1 MAGRRGW
8 GDHAAA
14 QRDAGRVQWK
24 HGTVRRR
31 TSRRLPHLQ
40 GVSMLLSKRPIRS
53 LMAVAIALAAA
64 PAMAQSPYTKTV
76 FIGDSL
82 TDSGYFRPLLP
93 AAVQPVTGQ
102 FTTNPGWTW
111 AQHVAN
117 YYGTNGAA
125 HGNGQNGDNYAIGGA
140 RVGVDTSQ
148 VLAAGTPA
156 IPVYS
161 LKTQTAQYLAA
172 NGGKADPNALYT
184 VWGGAN
190 DLFAIQA
197 GAPLVSTLTN
207 AVRDQVGIV
216 GTLKGAGAEYIVV
229 PTIPDVGL
237 TPGARAGGPAGMA
250 AGTALAKAYND
261 ALFGGLKAAGLQV
274 IPVDTFHILQE
285 IVANP
290 GQYGFVNVT
299 SPACT
304 TASSLTCNPTSYVT
318 PDAANSY
325 VFADGVHPTTA
336 THEMLGQY
344 TLSIL
349 EAPRNQQIL
358 THSAQ
363 TIGRS
368 RADQVSWHVDGRP
381 ADGLSWWG
389 NLRGDMQ
396 RYAHADLY
404 DGMAPAGLF
413 GVDWARDG
421 MVVGGFAGYGRMD
434 ADFGNNKGDFTQ
446 SDTTLG
452 LFAGW
457 YGDRAWVNGQLSY
470 SWLDYDVTRKLQL
483 GPATRIHKGSPEG
496 SNLTAALNAGYEFG
510 TEGGFR
516 HGPVA
521 AVIWQKVKLDGYTE
535 SNPSASALGY
545 GDQDT
550 DSTVGRVG
558 WLARFDGGNVKPYV
572 QVTYDHEF
580 EDTKQASAWLQSM
593 PDVGMYKVPGLEF
606 DKNYATAVLGARLN
620 LWGLSS
626 NIGMST
632 TTMQKRARDV
642 SLFASFGGSF

>member
-1 MAGRRGW
+1 
-8 GDHAAA
+8 
-14 QRDAGRVQWK
+14 
-24 HGTVRRR
+24 
-31 TSRRLPHLQ
+31 
-40 GVSMLLSKRPIRS
+40 MLLSKRPIRS
-53 LMAVAIALAAA
+53 LMAVAIALAAM

-82 TDSGYFRPLLP
+82 TDAGYFRPLLP
-93 AAVQPVTGQ
+93 ASVQPVTGQ

-237 TPGARAGGPAGMA
+237 TPGARAGGPAAMA

-290 GQYGFVNVT
+290 AQYGFVNVT

-304 TASSLTCNPTSYVT
+304 TASSLTCNPTSYAT
-318 PDAANSY
+318 PNAANSY

-336 THEMLGQY
+336 THQMLGEY

-457 YGDRAWVNGQLSY
+457 YGERAWVNGQVSY

-535 SNPSASALGY
+535 SNLSASALGY
-545 GDQDT
+545 ADQDV

-558 WLARFDGGNVKPYV
+558 WQARFDGGNVKPYV

-580 EDTKQASAWLQSM
+580 EDSKQASAWLQTM

-620 LWGLSS
+620 LWGLNS
-626 NIGMST
+626 NVGMST

-642 SLFASFGGSF
+642 SLFASFSGSF

>member
-1 MAGRRGW
+1 
-8 GDHAAA
+8 
-14 QRDAGRVQWK
+14 
-24 HGTVRRR
+24 
-31 TSRRLPHLQ
+31 
-40 GVSMLLSKRPIRS
+40 MLRKRPALS
-53 LMAVAIALAAA
+53 LMAVALALAAA
-64 PAMAQSPYTKTV
+64 PAMAQQSPYSRTV

-82 TDSGYFRPLLP
+82 TDAGYFRPLLP
-93 AAVQPVTGQ
+93 ASVQAVTGQ
-102 FTTNPGWTW
+102 FTTNPGWTY
-111 AQHVAN
+111 AQYVAN

-125 HGNGQNGDNYAIGGA
+125 HGNGQGGDNYAIGGA

-148 VLAAGTPA
+148 VLAPGTPA
-156 IPVYS
+156 VPVYS

-172 NGGKADPNALYT
+172 NGGKADANALYT
-184 VWGGAN
+184 VFGGAN

-207 AVRDQVGIV
+207 AVTDQVGIV
-216 GTLKGAGAEYIVV
+216 ATLKGAGAEYIVV

-237 TPGARAGGPAGMA
+237 TPGARAGGAAGMA

-274 IPVDTFHILQE
+274 IPVDTFHVLQE

-299 SPACT
+299 NPACT

-318 PDAANSY
+318 PNAANSY

-344 TLSIL
+344 TVSIL

-363 TIGRS
+363 TVGRS
-368 RADQVSWHVDGRP
+368 RADQVSWHLGGRP

-421 MVVGGFAGYGRMD
+421 MVLGGFAGYGRMD
-434 ADFGNNKGDFTQ
+434 ADFGKNKGDFTQ
-446 SDTTLG
+446 SDTSLG

-457 YGDRAWVNGQLSY
+457 YGERAWVNAQLSY
-470 SWLDYDVTRKLQL
+470 SWLDYDVTRKVQL
-483 GPATRIHKGSPEG
+483 GPATRIHEGSPEG

-535 SNPSASALGY
+535 SNPSATALGY
-545 GDQDT
+545 ANQDA
-550 DSTVGRVG
+550 DSTVGRIG
-558 WLARFDGGNVKPYV
+558 WQARFDGGSVKPYV

-580 EDTKQASAWLQSM
+580 EDGKQASAWLQSM
-593 PDVGMYKVPGLEF
+593 PEVGMYKVPGLEF
-606 DKNYATAVLGARLN
+606 DKDYATAVLGARVN
-620 LWGLSS
+620 LWGLNS
-626 NIGMST
+626 NVGIST
-632 TTMQKRARDV
+632 TTLQKRARDAT
-642 SLFASFGGSF
+642 LFASFSGSF

>member
-1 MAGRRGW
+1 M
-8 GDHAAA
+8 
-14 QRDAGRVQWK
+14 QI
-24 HGTVRRR
+24 
-31 TSRRLPHLQ
+31 
-40 GVSMLLSKRPIRS
+40 SKRPLRS

-82 TDSGYFRPLLP
+82 TDAGYFRPLLP

-102 FTTNPGWTW
+102 FTTNPGWTY
-111 AQHVAN
+111 AQYVAN
-117 YYGTNGAA
+117 YYGTNASA

-156 IPVYS
+156 VPVYS

-207 AVRDQVGIV
+207 AVTDQVGIV
-216 GTLKGAGAEYIVV
+216 GTLKAAGAEYIVV

-285 IVANP
+285 IVADP
-290 GQYGFVNVT
+290 GQYGFLNVT
-299 SPACT
+299 NPACT
-304 TASSLTCNPTSYVT
+304 TASSLTCNPTSYAT
-318 PDAANSY
+318 PSAASTY
-325 VFADGVHPTTA
+325 VFADGVHPTSA

-363 TIGRS
+363 TIGRA
-368 RADQVSWHVDGRP
+368 RADQVSLHLGGRP
-381 ADGLSWWG
+381 EDGMSWWG
-389 NLRGDMQ
+389 NVRGDMQ

-404 DGMAPAGLF
+404 DGLAPAGLF

-421 MVVGGFAGYGRMD
+421 MVLGGFAGYGRMD
-434 ADFGNNKGDFTQ
+434 ADFGNSKGDFTQ
-446 SDTTLG
+446 SDTSLG

-457 YGDRAWVNGQLSY
+457 YGQHAWVNGQVSY
-470 SWLDYDVTRKLQL
+470 SWLDYDVTRKVQL
-483 GPATRIHKGSPEG
+483 GPVTRTHEGSPEG
-496 SNLTAALNAGYEFG
+496 SNLTVALNAGYDFG
-510 TEGGFR
+510 GQSHFEGGFR
-516 HGPVA
+516 HGPIA
-521 AVIWQKVKLDGYTE
+521 AVIWQKVKLDGYAE
-535 SNPSASALGY
+535 SNPSATALGY
-545 GDQDT
+545 ANQDV
-550 DSTVGRVG
+550 DSTVGRLG
-558 WLARFDGGNVKPYV
+558 WQARFEGSTVTPYV

-580 EDTKQASAWLQSM
+580 EDGQQASAWLQSM

-606 DKNYATAVLGARLN
+606 DKDYVTAVMGARVKLG
-620 LWGLSS
+620 GLQS

-632 TTMQKRARDV
+632 TTLQKRARDV
-642 SLFASFGGSF
+642 TLFASFSGSF

>member
-1 MAGRRGW
+1 
-8 GDHAAA
+8 
-14 QRDAGRVQWK
+14 
-24 HGTVRRR
+24 
-31 TSRRLPHLQ
+31 
-40 GVSMLLSKRPIRS
+40 MLRKRPALS
-53 LMAVAIALAAA
+53 LMAVALALAAA
-64 PAMAQSPYTKTV
+64 PAMAQQSPYSRTV

-82 TDSGYFRPLLP
+82 TDAGYFRPLLP
-93 AAVQPVTGQ
+93 ASVQAVTGQ
-102 FTTNPGWTW
+102 FTTNPGWTY
-111 AQHVAN
+111 AQYVAN

-125 HGNGQNGDNYAIGGA
+125 HGNGQGGDNYAIGGA

-172 NGGKADPNALYT
+172 NGGKADANALYT
-184 VWGGAN
+184 VFGGAN

-207 AVRDQVGIV
+207 AVTDQVGIV
-216 GTLKGAGAEYIVV
+216 ATLKGAGAQYVVV

-237 TPGARAGGPAGMA
+237 TPGARAGGAAGMA

-261 ALFGGLKAAGLQV
+261 ALFAGLKAAGLQV
-274 IPVDTFHILQE
+274 IPVDTFHVLQE

-299 SPACT
+299 NPACT
-304 TASSLTCNPTSYVT
+304 TASSLTCNPTSYAT
-318 PDAANSY
+318 PNAANTY

-344 TLSIL
+344 TVSIL

-363 TIGRS
+363 TVGRS
-368 RADQVSWHVDGRP
+368 RADQVSWHLGGRP

-421 MVVGGFAGYGRMD
+421 MVLGGFAGYGRMD
-434 ADFGNNKGDFTQ
+434 ADFGKNKGDFTQ
-446 SDTTLG
+446 SDTSLG

-457 YGDRAWVNGQLSY
+457 YGERAWVNAQLSY

-483 GPATRIHKGSPEG
+483 GPATRIHEGSPEG

-535 SNPSASALGY
+535 SNPSATALGY
-545 GDQDT
+545 ADQDA
-550 DSTVGRVG
+550 DSTVGRIG
-558 WLARFDGGNVKPYV
+558 WQARFDGGSVKPYV

-580 EDTKQASAWLQSM
+580 EDSKQASAWLQSM
-593 PDVGMYKVPGLEF
+593 PEVGMYKVPGLEF
-606 DKNYATAVLGARLN
+606 DKNYATAVLGARVS
-620 LWGLSS
+620 LWGLNS
-626 NIGMST
+626 NVGIST
-632 TTMQKRARDV
+632 TTLQKRARDAT
-642 SLFASFGGSF
+642 LFASFSGSF

>member
-1 MAGRRGW
+1 
-8 GDHAAA
+8 
-14 QRDAGRVQWK
+14 
-24 HGTVRRR
+24 
-31 TSRRLPHLQ
+31 
-40 GVSMLLSKRPIRS
+40 MLLSKRPLRS

-76 FIGDSL
+76 VFGDSL
-82 TDSGYFRPLLP
+82 SDAGYFRPLLP
-93 AAVQPVTGQ
+93 ASANPIIGQ
-102 FTTNPGWTW
+102 FTTNPGWIW
-111 AQHVAN
+111 AEYVAD
-117 YYGTNGAA
+117 YYGTNGGA

-148 VLAAGTPA
+148 VLVPGTPA
-156 IPVYS
+156 VPVYS
-161 LKTQTAQYLAA
+161 LKTQMNQYLAA

-190 DLFAIQA
+190 DLFAIQR
-197 GAPLVSTLTN
+197 GAPLAATLGA
-207 AVRDQVGIV
+207 AVTDQVGIV
-216 GTLKGAGAEYIVV
+216 GTLKAAGAQYVVV
-229 PTIPDVGL
+229 PTIPDIGL
-237 TPGARAGGPAGMA
+237 TPDARAAGPAGMA

-285 IVANP
+285 IVASP
-290 GQYGFVNVT
+290 STYGFVNAT
-299 SPACT
+299 GKACL
-304 TASSLTCNPTSYVT
+304 TATSLTCSPAAYAT
-318 PDAANSY
+318 PDAYQTY
-325 VFADGVHPTTA
+325 VFADGVHPSNA
-336 THEMLGQY
+336 THQMLGQY

-363 TIGRS
+363 TVGRS
-368 RADQVSWHVDGRP
+368 RADQVSWHLDGRP

-434 ADFGNNKGDFTQ
+434 ADFGNSKGDFTQ
-446 SDTTLG
+446 SDTSLG

-457 YGDRAWVNGQLSY
+457 YGERVWVNGQVSY
-470 SWLDYDVTRKLQL
+470 SWLDYDVTRKAQL
-483 GPATRIHKGSPEG
+483 GPATRIHEGSPEG

-535 SNPSASALGY
+535 SNPSATALGY
-545 GDQDT
+545 GNQDV
-550 DSTVGRVG
+550 DSTVGRIG
-558 WLARFDGGNVKPYV
+558 WQARFDGGSVKPYV

-580 EDTKQASAWLQSM
+580 EDDKQASAWLQSM
-593 PDVGMYKVPGLEF
+593 PEVGMYKVPGLEF

-620 LWGLSS
+620 LWGLNS
-626 NIGMST
+626 NVGMRT
-632 TTMQKRARDV
+632 TTLQKRARDV
-642 SLFASFGGSF
+642 SLFASFSGSF

>member
-1 MAGRRGW
+1 
-8 GDHAAA
+8 
-14 QRDAGRVQWK
+14 
-24 HGTVRRR
+24 
-31 TSRRLPHLQ
+31 
-40 GVSMLLSKRPIRS
+40 MLLSKRPLRS

-76 FIGDSL
+76 VFGDSL
-82 TDSGYFRPLLP
+82 SDAGYFRPLLP
-93 AAVQPVTGQ
+93 ASANPIIGQ
-102 FTTNPGWTW
+102 FTTNPGWIW
-111 AQHVAN
+111 AEYVAD
-117 YYGTNGAA
+117 YYGTNGGA

-148 VLAAGTPA
+148 VLVPGTPA
-156 IPVYS
+156 VPVYS
-161 LKTQTAQYLAA
+161 LKTQMNQYLAA

-190 DLFAIQA
+190 DLFAIQR
-197 GAPLVSTLTN
+197 GAPLAATLGA
-207 AVRDQVGIV
+207 AVTDQVGIV
-216 GTLKGAGAEYIVV
+216 GTLKAAGAQYVVV
-229 PTIPDVGL
+229 PTIPDIGL
-237 TPGARAGGPAGMA
+237 TPDARAAGPAGMA

-285 IVANP
+285 IVASP
-290 GQYGFVNVT
+290 STYGFVNAT
-299 SPACT
+299 GKACL
-304 TASSLTCNPTSYVT
+304 TATSLTCSPAAYAT
-318 PDAANSY
+318 PDAYQTY
-325 VFADGVHPTTA
+325 VFADGVHPSNA
-336 THEMLGQY
+336 THQMLGQY

-363 TIGRS
+363 TVGRS
-368 RADQVSWHVDGRP
+368 RADQVSWHLDGRP

-434 ADFGNNKGDFTQ
+434 ADFGNSKGDFTQ
-446 SDTTLG
+446 SDTSLG

-457 YGDRAWVNGQLSY
+457 YGERVWVNGQVSY
-470 SWLDYDVTRKLQL
+470 SWLDYDVTRKVQL
-483 GPATRIHKGSPEG
+483 GPATRIHEGSPEG

-535 SNPSASALGY
+535 SNPSATALGY
-545 GDQDT
+545 GNQDV
-550 DSTVGRVG
+550 DSTVGRIG
-558 WLARFDGGNVKPYV
+558 WQARFDGGSVKPYV

-580 EDTKQASAWLQSM
+580 EDDKQASAWLQSM
-593 PDVGMYKVPGLEF
+593 PEVGMYKLPGLEF

-620 LWGLSS
+620 LWGLNS
-626 NIGMST
+626 NVGMST
-632 TTMQKRARDV
+632 TTLQKRARDV
-642 SLFASFGGSF
+642 SLFASFSGSF

>member
-1 MAGRRGW
+1 
-8 GDHAAA
+8 
-14 QRDAGRVQWK
+14 
-24 HGTVRRR
+24 
-31 TSRRLPHLQ
+31 
-40 GVSMLLSKRPIRS
+40 MLLSKRPLRS
-53 LMAVAIALAAA
+53 LMAVAIALAAV
-64 PAMAQSPYTKTV
+64 PAMAQSPYSKTI

-82 TDSGYFRPLLP
+82 TDQGYFRPLLP
-93 AAVQPVTGQ
+93 ASVQPVTGQ
-102 FTTNPGWTW
+102 FTTNPGWVW
-111 AQHVAN
+111 AQYVAD
-117 YYGTNGAA
+117 YYGTNATA

-140 RVGVDTSQ
+140 RVGVDTTQ
-148 VLAAGTPA
+148 TLAPGTPA

-172 NGGKADPNALYT
+172 NGGKADANALYT

-197 GAPLVSTLTN
+197 GAPLQATLGA
-207 AVRDQVGIV
+207 AVTDQVGIV
-216 GTLKGAGAEYIVV
+216 GTLKAAGAQYIVV
-229 PTIPDVGL
+229 PTLPDIGL
-237 TPGARAGGPAGMA
+237 TPAARAGGAVGMA
-250 AGTALAKAYND
+250 QGTALAKAYND

-285 IVANP
+285 IVASP
-290 GQYGFVNVT
+290 ATYGFINVT

-304 TASSLTCNPTSYVT
+304 TASSLTCNPTAYAN
-318 PDAANSY
+318 PNAANNY

-336 THEMLGQY
+336 THQMLGEY

-363 TIGRS
+363 TVGRA
-368 RADQVSWHVDGRP
+368 RADQVSGHLDGRP

-389 NLRGDMQ
+389 GLRGDMQ
-396 RYAHADLY
+396 RYDHADLY
-404 DGMAPAGLF
+404 DGLAPAGLF
-413 GVDWARDG
+413 GIDWAHDG

-434 ADFGNNKGDFTQ
+434 ADFGNSKGDFTQ

-457 YGDRAWVNGQLSY
+457 YGEKTWVTGQISY
-470 SWLDYDVTRKLQL
+470 SWLDYDVTRRVQL
-483 GPATRIHKGSPEG
+483 GPAERTHTGSPEG

-521 AVIWQKVKLDGYTE
+521 AVIWQQVKLDGYVE
-535 SNPSASALGY
+535 SNPSATALGY
-545 GDQDT
+545 GNQDT

-558 WLARFDGGNVKPYV
+558 WQARFDGGSVKPYV

-580 EDTKQASAWLQSM
+580 EDGKQASAWLQTM

-606 DKNYATAVLGARLN
+606 DKNYATAVLGARMSMFGLN
-620 LWGLSS
+620 S
-626 NIGMST
+626 NVGMST
-632 TTMQKRARDV
+632 TAAQKRARDI
-642 SLFASFGGSF
+642 SLFATVSGSF